1 MNRPCGHVVVHG
13 GLQPSKSGTEN
24 KSKRHKG
31 WEKVLITIP
40 TQTWLTPGRSSPRPR
55 VCPRPRGA
63 RRGRRGA
70 GGTGRPRRATPTLRS
85 NNAARPPA
93 AHAGAGPRSPWY
105 PAPSAAG
112 SPRSLRARARPCG
125 EAHHRGAPG
134 GGQPALPGTRAT
146 HASEIFYATH
156 GK

>member
-1 MNRPCGHVVVHG
+1 MNRSCRRVVVHG
-13 GLQPSKSGTEN
+13 GLQPSKSRTEN

-55 VCPRPRGA
+55 GCPRPRGA
-63 RRGRRGA
+63 RDAWRGA
-70 GGTGRPRRATPTLRS
+70 GGTGRLRRATPTLRS

-93 AHAGAGPRSPWY
+93 AHAGAGPRSRRY
-105 PAPSAAG
+105 PAPSGVG
-112 SPRSLRARARPCG
+112 SPCSLRARARPCG

-134 GGQPALPGTRAT
+134 GDSPRYPEHALHMLLRF
-146 HASEIFYATH
+146 FYATH
-156 GK
+156 GR